1 MKTSEVIETGKRF
14 SRPSSYRGEKVPAER
29 YGSERHRRADV
40 RRQAGREGSPANR
53 NSSLGRFARCALCA
67 GPLGVAADLPGH
79 GCGRQGWRHQAR
91 HVGNKSARLPGDFLQ
106 VAELRRSR
114 SRLSLAMC
122 QGATG
127 AWTHRYFQS
136 QLLRR
141 DLGRACASRVSH
153 RTEAAE
159 RMRQQRD
166 LEAPLRGHPQF

>member
-1 MKTSEVIETGKRF
+1 MRIRKTPAGLRPKTSR
-14 SRPSSYRGEKVPAER
+14 A
-29 YGSERHRRADV
+29 RRKPC
-40 RRQAGREGSPANR
+40 EPE
-53 NSSLGRFARCALCA
+53 FKPWPICKMCLCA

-114 SRLSLAMC
+114 SRLSLALC
-122 QGATG
+122 QGATA

-141 DLGRACASRVSH
+141 DLGRAYASRVSH
-153 RTEAAE
+153 RTEVAE

-166 LEAPLRGHPQF
+166 LEAPL